1 MNLFEKL
8 DQVFQS
14 ETGDEAYNTY
24 SAFTSFKRTDQMNIS
39 DYILEHEHLYRK
51 MIQHVLKLPD
61 AILTFKLLD
70 DAQVMDDKRRLA
82 LTMGSNL
89 NSEEKKSALKGL
101 FVSHP
106 VYHKHGDMQIKQEA
120 FYRKKY
126 NHYDKNKGHSS
137 YRKPTTN

>member
-1 MNLFEKL
+1 
-8 DQVFQS
+8 
-14 ETGDEAYNTY
+14 
-24 SAFTSFKRTDQMNIS
+24 
-39 DYILEHEHLYRK
+39 
-51 MIQHVLKLPD
+51 
-61 AILTFKLLD
+61 
-70 DAQVMDDKRRLA
+70 
-82 LTMGSNL
+82 MGSNL